1 MMEIIETVFEWYIG
15 HLNYFTIGLLMVIE
29 SSFVPF
35 PSEVVIPFAAYK
47 AAQGDLNIFFVV
59 IAGTIG
65 ALIGAL
71 INYAIGFYL
80 GRPLIHKL
88 ADSKFGRM
96 MLLSGEKV
104 IRAEEYF
111 VKNGKSSTL
120 IGRLVPGI
128 RQLISV
134 PAGMAK
140 MNLRD
145 FLLFTAIG
153 AGAWNIILAVIG
165 YYLYE
170 IREQIY
176 PYLGH
181 IMLVLGA
188 VFVVYLIVKTRMNKK
203 GRPN

>member
-1 MMEIIETVFEWYIG
+1 MMEVVQTVFEWYMG

-29 SSFVPF
+29 SSFIPF

-47 AAQGDLNIFFVV
+47 AAQGDLNIYLVV
-59 IAGTIG
+59 VAGTIG

-71 INYAIGFYL
+71 INYAIGYYL
-80 GRPLIHKL
+80 GRPVIHKL

-96 MLLSGEKV
+96 MLLSEEKV
-104 IRAEEYF
+104 VQAEDYF
-111 VKNGKSSTL
+111 VKNGKLSTL

-128 RQLISV
+128 RQLISI

-140 MNLRD
+140 MNIRD
-145 FLLFTAIG
+145 FLVYTTIG

-176 PYLGH
+176 PYLSH

-188 VFVVYLIVKTRMNKK
+188 LFVIYLIIHTRKNRKK
-203 GRPN
+203 K

>member
-1 MMEIIETVFEWYIG
+1 
-15 HLNYFTIGLLMVIE
+15 
-29 SSFVPF
+29 
-35 PSEVVIPFAAYK
+35 
-47 AAQGDLNIFFVV
+47 
-59 IAGTIG
+59 
-65 ALIGAL
+65 
-71 INYAIGFYL
+71 
-80 GRPLIHKL
+80 
-88 ADSKFGRM
+88 
-96 MLLSGEKV
+96 
-104 IRAEEYF
+104 
-111 VKNGKSSTL
+111 
-120 IGRLVPGI
+120 
-128 RQLISV
+128 
-134 PAGMAK
+134 MAK